1 MFAQE
6 SFDIT
11 FEDSHLRFGVYASGY
26 GNGLFFRNA
35 TAKNDNKS
43 LFTYEFNFGNIKHSR
58 EKKILNNLRAS
69 DAPFVFNKTNRIYV
83 LRSLFGFS
91 KTLSAK
97 GSKSSL
103 GVNVFAAAG
112 PLIGFKKPVFIEVA
126 IIDTSIANNSFIE
139 SQRYDPSKT
148 NPSNILGQS
157 NFSKGIGQTKLL
169 LGLSF
174 KSGISFD
181 WGNYRSDFRS
191 IEAGIMIDYLPSR
204 PEIIYGIKNKVFFS
218 GFYISFAF
226 GKNY

>member
-6 SFDIT
+6 SSDIT

-58 EKKILNNLRAS
+58 EKKILNNVRAS

-91 KTLSAK
+91 KSLSVK
-97 GSKSSL
+97 GSKSSV
-103 GVNVFAAAG
+103 GINIFAGAG
-112 PLIGFKKPVFIEVA
+112 PLIGFKKPVYVEVA
-126 IIDTSIANNSFIE
+126 YLDTTNINSSFVQSE
-139 SQRYDPSKT
+139 RYDPSRL
-148 NPSNILGQS
+148 NASSILGQS
-157 NFSKGIGQTKLL
+157 NFSKGISQTKLL

-181 WGNYRSDFRS
+181 WGNYRSDFKS
-191 IEAGIMIDYLPSR
+191 IEAGIMVDYLPSR